1 MLLARRRLAPG
12 NNHHVT
18 TVTTTATT
26 IVTIALQTLRI
37 GITTFVMD
45 LEEGLG
51 MEGCSKRGGCGDILI
66 PTVFLRRIVCQTWGF
81 LYCFLQWIVCIVHY

>member
-1 MLLARRRLAPG
+1 MLLSRRRLAPG
-12 NNHHVT
+12 NKRHVT

-26 IVTIALQTLRI
+26 IVTALQTLRI

>member
-1 MLLARRRLAPG
+1 MLLSRRRLAPG
-12 NNHHVT
+12 NKRHVT

-26 IVTIALQTLRI
+26 IVTALQTLRI

-66 PTVFLRRIVCQTWGF
+66 PTVFLRRIVRQTWGF